1 MTKMESFVDPMA
13 GGLVGILVDTAK
25 KVGGNFAQVLG
36 DRAKAYASLKH
47 YANKY
52 SACYGSLKLFG
63 MQRSVPLETMAYILR
78 REALQGNGSSPQ
90 EFQPILGLNFSR
102 LKLYAETIYKKV
114 RFLSGLSIRQ
124 FTSLE
129 ALEKSYR
136 HDKKRRFQIHD
147 SSKLDAPI
155 VINETEFLQL
165 LNNR

>member
-102 LKLYAETIYKKV
+102 LKLYAKLREPTDITFLVRLPSGKSPMIKYIKYLCRKIYLT
-114 RFLSGLSIRQ
+114 FP
-124 FTSLE
+124 
-129 ALEKSYR
+129 AKSYN
-136 HDKKRRFQIHD
+136 
-147 SSKLDAPI
+147 SW
-155 VINETEFLQL
+155 
-165 LNNR
+165 